1 MILLKVSKAFKLSI
15 SLKYFFVQLI
25 SLLLISCGGAKQLPP
40 LNDDAVILA
49 FGDSLTVGV
58 GVAKENSYPL
68 QLSRLLHNELP
79 NHKMISSGVS
89 GEITQDGLV
98 RLEKSLQ
105 ILQPDLIILLEGGND
120 ILRNKSFETIKNNLA
135 SMIELAQTN
144 NIPIILI
151 GVPKKSIF
159 TSVAPFYDELADEY
173 NLIYDGEII
182 SDLIKD
188 SSMKSDSVHFNQQ
201 GYQKLA
207 ERVYELIFDN

>member
-1 MILLKVSKAFKLSI
+1 MIFLKRLKLLKC
-15 SLKYFFVQLI
+15 FFVILVGVF
-25 SLLLISCGGAKQLPP
+25 LTSCGKNKQLLSLP
-40 LNDDAVILA
+40 DDATILA

-58 GVAKENSYPL
+58 GVSKENSYPAK
-68 QLSRLLHNELP
+68 LSRLLQDKIP
-79 NHKMISSGVS
+79 NHKMIRSGVS

-105 ILQPDLIILLEGGND
+105 TLQPDLIILLEGGND
-120 ILRNKSFETIKNNLA
+120 ILRNKSFETIKSNLA

-151 GVPKKSIF
+151 GVPKKNIF

-182 SDLIKD
+182 SELIKD